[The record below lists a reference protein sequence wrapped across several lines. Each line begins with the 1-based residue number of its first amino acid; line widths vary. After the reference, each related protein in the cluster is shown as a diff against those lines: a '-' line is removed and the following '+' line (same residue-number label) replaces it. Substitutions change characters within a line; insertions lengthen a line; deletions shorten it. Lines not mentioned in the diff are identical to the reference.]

1 MNFLCCVWPHKT
13 NVIAKLPQICNFS
26 MLCFAIIIF
35 LQKRN
40 VQVLDGGYVHETTQE
55 VWYEGET
62 EGRMHLWIKK
72 SPVIVDLIRPEK
84 SRL

>member
-1 MNFLCCVWPHKT
+1 MNFLCCVWPHKK

-35 LQKRN
+35 FFAKN
-40 VQVLDGGYVHETTQE
+40 VRVSDGAYVHDTTHE
-55 VWYEGET
+55 AWYEGET
-62 EGRMHLWIKK
+62 EGWMHLWVKK